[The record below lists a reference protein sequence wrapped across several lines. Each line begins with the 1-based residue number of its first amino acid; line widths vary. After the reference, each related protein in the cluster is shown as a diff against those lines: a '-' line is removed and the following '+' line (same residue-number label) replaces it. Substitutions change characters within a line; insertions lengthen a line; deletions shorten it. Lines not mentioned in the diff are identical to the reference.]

1 MSGPSW
7 EATLDA
13 FEECL
18 AVQREL
24 LLERR
29 YAELVAFVPPA
40 GLGPL
45 PGHLVPRA
53 MSLLREAESVAAEAQ
68 RALEGTGRTQSR
80 ARRALRGTA
89 TQTPRLSAFLD
100 RQV

>member
-1 MSGPSW
+1 MSDPSW

-13 FEECL
+13 FEERL
-18 AVQREL
+18 AGQRQL

-45 PGHLVPRA
+45 PDHLGARA
-53 MSLLREAESVAAEAQ
+53 ASLVRHAESLAAEAQ
-68 RALEGTGRTQSR
+68 RALDDTGREQSH
-80 ARRALRGTA
+80 ARRALRGA
-89 TQTPRLSAFLD
+89 AGQTPRLSAFLD
-100 RQV
+100 RRV